1 MTEYSLKQLQELRL
15 EANKDKDVFVTLLEG
30 SAEIFGAELQLGSKV
45 SLRGNAL
52 AVFTWHGCKLAIEG
66 EPDFVYVAEDTP
78 NVSYI
83 NCHQVLHN
91 LRQEAQ
97 ASGGQGPRVVV
108 AGPTD
113 SGKSS
118 MCRMLL
124 NWAVRAQHQPT
135 YVDLDIGQGSIT
147 VPGCLAATPV
157 EAPITIEEGYPTQ
170 APLVYFFG
178 HTSPDKQEELYRYLV
193 DKLCSVLDSRASS
206 SPEVA
211 AAGMVVNTMGY
222 VDGLGYELL
231 LHAIKSL
238 KADVVLVMEQDRLFT
253 QLTNQL
259 KSEVGAMGKTV
270 SVVKLYK
277 SGGVAQR
284 SSSARQQARAAR
296 IKEYFYGPDGGLQ
309 PVSVDLDATNM
320 RVFRSGTGPRPPSSA
335 LPLGQARAA
344 NPLKVTP
351 VVVSPEL
358 EQSLLAVSHAQVP
371 DQLLPSNVAGF
382 AWINGVDVTSN
393 KVTCLMPT
401 SAAMPGSYLL
411 TGTIK
416 TFIQ

>member
-170 APLVYFFG
+170 A
-178 HTSPDKQEELYRYLV
+178 ELLLLLLLLPQYLV

-211 AAGMVVNTMGY
+211 AAGMVVNTMGC

-382 AWINGVDVTSN
+382 VWINGVDVTSN

-416 TFIQ
+416 TFVQ